1 LSART
6 RELLALIPVALLI
19 TAGFTAILITNSAE
33 LGNLSVF
40 YGGYF
45 LALCVATHVVI
56 RIRLPDA
63 DPFLFPLVAL
73 LAAFGLVMLYRLNED
88 LARDQA
94 NIFVLGLVLFSAT
107 IIFLR
112 DYAVLERYRYVIAM
126 VGFGLLLMPRLPG
139 IGETTNDA
147 FLSVDLGP
155 ISFQPTELAK
165 ICIVVFLASYLN
177 ERREVLV
184 VGARNVAGIV
194 LPPLKHLGPLLVIW
208 GAAMVLLVF
217 IRDLGSSVMFFGA
230 FLALIYVATARIS
243 FVVIGLGMFVLGA
256 WFFAQTVPHIQERFD
271 IWLDPFESSEAT
283 GYQVAQSLFAQADGG
298 LFGRGLG
305 ASLVQL
311 PGTGGGGCPPGVEF
325 PDCDAILPAPHTD
338 FIYAVIVDE
347 LGLFGG
353 AAVVLIYALIAE
365 RGFKTAILAEDGFSK
380 LLATG
385 LTAIFALQAFVIIG
399 GVTRVIP
406 LTGVTLPFISY
417 GGSSIVANFILLAL
431 LLMISDR
438 SRRRV
443 RLQVEAEARA

>member
-6 RELLALIPVALLI
+6 RELLALIPVALLV
-19 TAGFTAILITNSAE
+19 TAGFTAILITNSEE

-45 LALCVATHVVI
+45 LALCVATHIVI

-147 FLSVDLGP
+147 FLAVDLGP

-243 FVVIGLGMFVLGA
+243 FVVIGLAMFVLGA

-311 PGTGGGGCPPGVEF
+311 PGAGGSCPPGVGF

-385 LTAIFALQAFVIIG
+385 LTTIFALQAFVIIG

>member
-6 RELLALIPVALLI
+6 RELLALIPVALLV
-19 TAGFTAILITNSAE
+19 TAGFTAILVTNSEE

-45 LALCVATHVVI
+45 LALCVATHIVI

-147 FLSVDLGP
+147 FLAVDLGP

-243 FVVIGLGMFVLGA
+243 FVVIGLAMFVLGA

-311 PGTGGGGCPPGVEF
+311 PGAGGSCPPGVGF

-385 LTAIFALQAFVIIG
+385 LTTIFALQAFVIIG

>member
-6 RELLALIPVALLI
+6 RELFALIPVALLV
-19 TAGFTAILITNSAE
+19 TAGFTAILITNSEE

-45 LALCVATHVVI
+45 LALCVATHIVI

-184 VGARNVAGIV
+184 VGARNIAGIV

-243 FVVIGLGMFVLGA
+243 FVVIGLSMFVLGA

-311 PGTGGGGCPPGVEF
+311 PGAGGSCPPGVEF

-443 RLQVEAEARA
+443 RLQVEAEERT

>member
-6 RELLALIPVALLI
+6 RELFALIPVALLV
-19 TAGFTAILITNSAE
+19 TAGFTAILITNSEE

-45 LALCVATHVVI
+45 LALCVATHIVI

-94 NIFVLGLVLFSAT
+94 NLFVLGLVLFSAT

-112 DYAVLERYRYVIAM
+112 DYASLERYRYVIAM
-126 VGFGLLLMPRLPG
+126 VGMGLLLMPRLPG
-139 IGETTNDA
+139 VGETTNEA

-208 GAAMVLLVF
+208 GAAMILLVF

-283 GYQVAQSLFAQADGG
+283 GYQLAQSLFAQADGG

-305 ASLVQL
+305 ESLVQL
-311 PGTGGGGCPPGVEF
+311 PGSASGCPPGVEF

-443 RLQVEAEARA
+443 RLQVEAEAA

>member
-1 LSART
+1 MSART
-6 RELLALIPVALLI
+6 RELFALIPVALLV
-19 TAGFTAILITNSAE
+19 TAGFTAVLIVESE
-33 LGNLSVF
+33 QIGDLSVF
-40 YGGYF
+40 YGLYF
-45 LALCVATHVVI
+45 LGLCLATHLVI
-56 RIRLPDA
+56 RSRLPDA

-73 LAAFGLVMLYRLNED
+73 LAGFGVVMLFRLDEG

-94 NIFVLGLVLFSAT
+94 NWFVLGLVLFSLT
-107 IIFLR
+107 IIFVR
-112 DYAVLERYRYVIAM
+112 DYALLERYRYLIALA
-126 VGFGLLLMPRLPG
+126 GIALLLLPRLPG
-139 IGETTNDA
+139 IGETTNEA
-147 FLSVDLGP
+147 FLSVKIGSL
-155 ISFQPTELAK
+155 SFQPTELAK

-184 VGARNVAGIV
+184 VGARNFAGIV
-194 LPPLKHLGPLLVIW
+194 LPPLKHLGPLLVVW
-208 GAAMVLLVF
+208 GAAMVMLVF

-230 FLALIYVATARIS
+230 FLAMIYVATARIS
-243 FVVIGLGMFVLGA
+243 FVLVGLAMFLIGA
-256 WFFAQTVPHIQERFD
+256 WFIANTVGHVQERFD
-271 IWLDPFESSEAT
+271 IWLDPFHDAGDT

-311 PGTGGGGCPPGVEF
+311 PEINQSCADEF
-325 PDCDAILPAPHTD
+325 PNCGAILPAPHTD
-338 FIYAVIVDE
+338 FIYAVIVNE

-353 AAVVLIYALIAE
+353 GAVVLIYALISE

-385 LTAIFALQAFVIIG
+385 LTAIVALQAFVIIG

-431 LLMISDR
+431 LLLISDK
-438 SRRRV
+438 SRRRA
-443 RLQVEAEARA
+443 RREVEAAEAEYA

>member
-1 LSART
+1 
-6 RELLALIPVALLI
+6 
-19 TAGFTAILITNSAE
+19 
-33 LGNLSVF
+33 
-40 YGGYF
+40 
-45 LALCVATHVVI
+45 
-56 RIRLPDA
+56 
-63 DPFLFPLVAL
+63 
-73 LAAFGLVMLYRLNED
+73 
-88 LARDQA
+88 
-94 NIFVLGLVLFSAT
+94 
-107 IIFLR
+107 
-112 DYAVLERYRYVIAM
+112 
-126 VGFGLLLMPRLPG
+126 
-139 IGETTNDA
+139 
-147 FLSVDLGP
+147 
-155 ISFQPTELAK
+155 
-165 ICIVVFLASYLN
+165 
-177 ERREVLV
+177 
-184 VGARNVAGIV
+184 
-194 LPPLKHLGPLLVIW
+194 
-208 GAAMVLLVF
+208 
-217 IRDLGSSVMFFGA
+217 
-230 FLALIYVATARIS
+230 
-243 FVVIGLGMFVLGA
+243 VIGLGMFVLGA

-283 GYQVAQSLFAQADGG
+283 GYQLAQSLFAQADGG

-311 PGTGGGGCPPGVEF
+311 PGAGSSCPPGVGF

-385 LTAIFALQAFVIIG
+385 LTTIFALQAFVIIG